1 MACVVATCHVAPDM
15 TEWHP
20 TGKVLACLQSGKAD
34 ALLESGEM
42 RMPGSCSICFGLYV
56 DEYRDFPKFDY
67 EVRSG
72 PSSGELTRLC

>member
-1 MACVVATCHVAPDM
+1 MCRSNVPRGIRQARS
-15 TEWHP
+15 
-20 TGKVLACLQSGKAD
+20 ACLQSGKAD

>member
-1 MACVVATCHVAPDM
+1 MCRSNVPRGIRHDGVASD
-15 TEWHP
+15 W
-20 TGKVLACLQSGKAD
+20 KVLACLQSGKAD

-72 PSSGELTRLC
+72 PGSGELTRLC